1 MKGFSPY
8 WAPDVE
14 RSDWP
19 RTCLGLASKTVLR
32 LKLPRPAYRFG
43 SRVYEKAA
51 VWGVPH
57 RQGAELCSWRTSAAH
72 LAFPCRNRRNR
83 NSLITSIYFAP
94 GLRQGITQQFDREVL
109 FSLYIVSLSLQ
120 RALRPTVQRA
130 TKGLAWFMWIFW
142 SEKVALEGS
151 ALSDRLKDTM
161 RTGKASKSPHGP
173 SPVVDHSPLCRDL
186 RLREPK
192 GHIQNYRAI
201 Q

>member
-1 MKGFSPY
+1 MSNGLTQKL
-8 WAPDVE
+8 
-14 RSDWP
+14 
-19 RTCLGLASKTVLR
+19 LGTGIQN
-32 LKLPRPAYRFG
+32 RPASQTPTASVQVWKPSLWE
-43 SRVYEKAA
+43 SRCVRSATPAK
-51 VWGVPH
+51 
-57 RQGAELCSWRTSAAH
+57 AELCSWRTGVAH
-72 LAFPCRNRRNR
+72 LAFPCRNCRNR
-83 NSLITSIYFAP
+83 NSLIISIYFAP
-94 GLRQGITQQFDREVL
+94 GLRQGITQQFDQEVL

-120 RALRPTVQRA
+120 RALRPTVQRT
-130 TKGLAWFMWIFW
+130 TKDLAWFMWIFC